1 MKDAKPKRRISVF
14 LIVVLLGIIVSL
26 GIKLYII
33 AVFLSLLLAVMVLFK
48 KRNSSSLPP
57 KKITEGTKE
66 EMESL
71 FTKLKGDLPSS
82 KLVVV
87 EQEKQS
93 NWALGLVV
101 NSQMITNSR
110 KSVKDK

>member
-1 MKDAKPKRRISVF
+1 MRVAKQKDMINVF
-14 LIVVLLGIIVSL
+14 LIVALLGIIVSL
-26 GIKLYII
+26 GIKLYVIT
-33 AVFLSLLLAVMVLFK
+33 VFLSLLLAVMVLFK
-48 KRNSSSLPP
+48 KRNFSSLPP

-87 EQEKQS
+87 EQKKQS
-93 NWALGLVV
+93 NWALGLIV

-110 KSVKDK
+110 KSTKDK